1 MWFRKNAIEQNMNMS
16 PISQTIEN
24 IKSDATIWNEYFFYF
39 LSRIEFVRREDIHKC
54 AELADL
60 MLIEYEARNRNV

>member
-24 IKSDATIWNEYFFYF
+24 IKSDATIWNEYYIYF
-39 LSRIEFVRREDIHKC
+39 LTKQEHMSYQVIKDI
-54 AELADL
+54 AELADA
-60 MLIEYEARNRNV
+60 MLAEYKERF